1 MLLSIKNFPAALQN
15 VDAEIERGCVHTCYA
30 KKREK
35 GAGGFGYTIIQ
46 HGEVYRTHRKQG
58 NDDAQRSETFFCNG
72 LFLDGG
78 NDQGNQ
84 GTESYPNDEV
94 EEKDQHM
101 DNGLGNSEG
110 IEERIAAKE

>member
-1 MLLSIKNFPAALQN
+1 MPQDKG
-15 VDAEIERGCVHTCYA
+15 AEIEGSDIHTRPA

-58 NDDAQRSETFFCNG
+58 NDDAQRSKTFFCNG

-94 EEKDQHM
+94 EDKDQHM
-101 DNGLGNSEG
+101 DNDLSNGEG
-110 IEERIAAKE
+110 IEEGIAAKE